1 MSAASA
7 SAKGLSLAALI
18 FQILIAAVVT
28 LAAIAF
34 AVLVPTLGG
43 LEGGDGGPPEGQ
55 FSIQGLG
62 FSPVDAVL
70 TLFVGFA
77 LLFWAWVALDL
88 LFVVRPLNR
97 DDVLSAEGPALLL
110 GFLQLAGGGVIPG
123 VLLIAASRRMR
134 DQIRSQPELEAAR
147 SNRTYLPRVQGRTL
161 SRVFARGAMVG
172 FGVLWGIA
180 GFEMF
185 QNQFSSYLPTLI
197 RIASQGAPSF
207 LGGWFHFWI
216 FVSSLGGSSVADVA
230 GSLQLVLAFCL
241 IVGFARKIAFLAGML
256 GAIFLW
262 VVPEAFGGPFTVGA
276 FSLGPGVVY
285 ATGLLGLIA
294 LNATYGEDLGTLDR
308 LLIRRFPRWGRLS
321 EVAWGLVP
329 QIGRWYVRNSQRL
342 TRSFEL
348 TLGAVLAA
356 SAAVALA
363 YHFDHDLTTVLTA
376 RDVGASGPWRGWFTF
391 WGSAAREFGPAIAGT
406 VIAAELGVAS
416 LLVLGLGRKVAGFVG
431 LGLSLFVWIVVESAG
446 GLPGPGYTDPG
457 VGIAEAFAFVC
468 LLAVVALPGRSAA
481 TLDGWTVRRFPA
493 WGWAARFTRE

>member
-18 FQILIAAVVT
+18 FQILIAVTVT
-28 LAAIAF
+28 LAAVAF
-34 AVLVPTLGG
+34 AVLVPALGG
-43 LEGGDGGPPEGQ
+43 LEGGDGGPPEGP

-70 TLFVGFA
+70 SLLAGFA
-77 LLFWAWVALDL
+77 VLCWVWVALDV
-88 LFVVRPLNR
+88 LFVVRPLGR
-97 DDVLSAEGPALLL
+97 DDLLSAEGPALLL

-134 DQIRSQPELEAAR
+134 DQIRSLPELEAVR
-147 SNRTYLPRVQGRTL
+147 SDRTYLPPVEGRTL
-161 SRVFARGAMVG
+161 SRGFARGAMVG
-172 FGVLWGIA
+172 FGVLWAIA
-180 GFEMF
+180 GFAMF
-185 QNQFSSYLPTLI
+185 QNHFSSYLPTLI

-216 FVSSLGGSSVADVA
+216 FVSSLGGSSVAGVA

-241 IVGFARKIAFLAGML
+241 IAGFARKIAYFAGLL

-276 FSLGPGVVY
+276 FSLGPGIVY
-285 ATGLLGLIA
+285 AVGLLGLIA
-294 LNATYGEDLGTLDR
+294 LNATYGEDVGTLDR
-308 LLIRRFPRWGRLS
+308 LLKRRFPRWGRVS
-321 EVAWGLVP
+321 EVTWGLVP
-329 QIGRWYVRNSQRL
+329 QIGRWYVRNSARL

-356 SAAVALA
+356 SATIALA
-363 YHFDHDLTTVLTA
+363 FHFDHDLTGVLSA
-376 RDVGASGPWRGWFTF
+376 RSVGASGVWRGWFTF
-391 WGSAAREFGPAIAGT
+391 WGSVAGGFGPAIAGT
-406 VIAAELGVAS
+406 VIGAELAVAS

-431 LGLSLFVWIVVESAG
+431 LGLSLFVWVVVEAAG
-446 GLPGPGYTDPG
+446 GTPGPGYTDPG
-457 VGIAEAFAFVC
+457 VGIAEAFAFLC

-493 WGWAARFTRE
+493 WARAAGFARP